1 MAPVP
6 AGNRIVLALKGPP
19 LEVTGE
25 ALAQRARVVSP
36 RYGRADIAQDW
47 LTALGLN
54 QLPADSLF
62 RQ

>member
-25 ALAQRARVVSP
+25 MLAQRARVVSR
-36 RYGRADIAQDW
+36 RYGRTGFGDDW
-47 LTALGLN
+47 LGALGLRW
-54 QLPADSLF
+54 QHRCLV
-62 RQ
+62 